1 MGCLAAN
8 IQKIP
13 LRAKRVGSKLA
24 LSGIFDILRAKIIV
38 LSIIC
43 CIFASDSIIE
53 CLHIKNYYFMKKTLL
68 FFAMLLS
75 VTVAS
80 AKDNK
85 AVEMTTVETT
95 CTTSEYEAQN
105 DDKCQKKDEK
115 KCDKKKCEQKKC
127 EQKKCEQKKCEQKK
141 CKDGKKADC
150 CKKKAEKK
158 EGACCK
164 KK

>member
-1 MGCLAAN
+1 
-8 IQKIP
+8 
-13 LRAKRVGSKLA
+13 
-24 LSGIFDILRAKIIV
+24 
-38 LSIIC
+38 
-43 CIFASDSIIE
+43 
-53 CLHIKNYYFMKKTLL
+53 MKKTLL

-85 AVEMTTVETT
+85 AVEMTAVETT
-95 CTTSEYEAQN
+95 CTTSEYEAQS
-105 DDKCQKKDEK
+105 DGKCQKKDEK
-115 KCDKKKCEQKKC
+115 KCDKKKCEQTKC
-127 EQKKCEQKKCEQKK
+127 EQTK
-141 CKDGKKADC
+141 CKDGKKADCCKKKTEKKEGAC

>member
-1 MGCLAAN
+1 
-8 IQKIP
+8 
-13 LRAKRVGSKLA
+13 
-24 LSGIFDILRAKIIV
+24 
-38 LSIIC
+38 
-43 CIFASDSIIE
+43 
-53 CLHIKNYYFMKKTLL
+53 MKKTLL

-85 AVEMTTVETT
+85 AVEMTAVETT
-95 CTTSEYEAQN
+95 CTTSEYEAQS
-105 DDKCQKKDEK
+105 DGKCQKKDEK

-127 EQKKCEQKKCEQKK
+127 EQTK
-141 CKDGKKADC
+141 CKDGKKADCCKKKTEKKEGAC

>member
-1 MGCLAAN
+1 
-8 IQKIP
+8 
-13 LRAKRVGSKLA
+13 
-24 LSGIFDILRAKIIV
+24 
-38 LSIIC
+38 
-43 CIFASDSIIE
+43 
-53 CLHIKNYYFMKKTLL
+53 MKKTLL

-85 AVEMTTVETT
+85 AVEMTAVETT
-95 CTTSEYEAQN
+95 CTTSEYEAQS
-105 DDKCQKKDEK
+105 DGKCQKKDE
-115 KCDKKKCEQKKC
+115 
-127 EQKKCEQKKCEQKK
+127 KK

>member
-1 MGCLAAN
+1 
-8 IQKIP
+8 
-13 LRAKRVGSKLA
+13 
-24 LSGIFDILRAKIIV
+24 
-38 LSIIC
+38 
-43 CIFASDSIIE
+43 
-53 CLHIKNYYFMKKTLL
+53 MKKTLL

-85 AVEMTTVETT
+85 AVEMTAVQTT
-95 CTTSEYEAQN
+95 CTTSEYETQN
-105 DDKCQKKDEK
+105 DGKCQKKDEK
-115 KCDKKKCEQKKC
+115 KCDKKKCEQT
-127 EQKKCEQKKCEQKK
+127 K

-158 EGACCK
+158 ADCCKKNTEKKADCCK

>member
-1 MGCLAAN
+1 
-8 IQKIP
+8 
-13 LRAKRVGSKLA
+13 
-24 LSGIFDILRAKIIV
+24 
-38 LSIIC
+38 
-43 CIFASDSIIE
+43 
-53 CLHIKNYYFMKKTLL
+53 MKKTLL

-85 AVEMTTVETT
+85 AVEMTAVETT
-95 CTTSEYEAQN
+95 CTTSEYEAQS
-105 DDKCQKKDEK
+105 DGKCQKKEEK

-127 EQKKCEQKKCEQKK
+127 EQTK

-150 CKKKAEKK
+150 CKKKTEKK

>member
-1 MGCLAAN
+1 
-8 IQKIP
+8 
-13 LRAKRVGSKLA
+13 
-24 LSGIFDILRAKIIV
+24 
-38 LSIIC
+38 
-43 CIFASDSIIE
+43 
-53 CLHIKNYYFMKKTLL
+53 MKKTLL

-85 AVEMTTVETT
+85 AVEMIAVQTT
-95 CTTSEYEAQN
+95 CTTSEYEAQS
-105 DDKCQKKDEK
+105 DGKCQKKDEK
-115 KCDKKKCEQKKC
+115 KCDKKKCEQT
-127 EQKKCEQKKCEQKK
+127 K

>member
-1 MGCLAAN
+1 
-8 IQKIP
+8 
-13 LRAKRVGSKLA
+13 
-24 LSGIFDILRAKIIV
+24 
-38 LSIIC
+38 
-43 CIFASDSIIE
+43 
-53 CLHIKNYYFMKKTLL
+53 MKKTLL

-85 AVEMTTVETT
+85 AVEMIAVQTT
-95 CTTSEYEAQN
+95 CTTSEYEAQS
-105 DDKCQKKDEK
+105 DGKCQKKDEK

-127 EQKKCEQKKCEQKK
+127 EQTK

>member
-1 MGCLAAN
+1 
-8 IQKIP
+8 
-13 LRAKRVGSKLA
+13 
-24 LSGIFDILRAKIIV
+24 
-38 LSIIC
+38 
-43 CIFASDSIIE
+43 
-53 CLHIKNYYFMKKTLL
+53 MKKTLL

-85 AVEMTTVETT
+85 AVEMIAVQTT

-105 DDKCQKKDEK
+105 DGKCQKKEE
-115 KCDKKKCEQKKC
+115 KKCEQKKC

-141 CKDGKKADC
+141 CEQTKCKDGKKADC
-150 CKKKAEKK
+150 CKKKTEKK

>member
-1 MGCLAAN
+1 
-8 IQKIP
+8 
-13 LRAKRVGSKLA
+13 
-24 LSGIFDILRAKIIV
+24 
-38 LSIIC
+38 
-43 CIFASDSIIE
+43 
-53 CLHIKNYYFMKKTLL
+53 MKKTLL

-85 AVEMTTVETT
+85 AVEMTAVETT
-95 CTTSEYEAQN
+95 CTTSEYEAQS
-105 DDKCQKKDEK
+105 DGKCQKKDEK
-115 KCDKKKCEQKKC
+115 KCDKKKCEQTKC
-127 EQKKCEQKKCEQKK
+127 EQTK

-150 CKKKAEKK
+150 CKKKTEKK

>member
-1 MGCLAAN
+1 
-8 IQKIP
+8 
-13 LRAKRVGSKLA
+13 
-24 LSGIFDILRAKIIV
+24 
-38 LSIIC
+38 
-43 CIFASDSIIE
+43 
-53 CLHIKNYYFMKKTLL
+53 MKKTLL

-95 CTTSEYEAQN
+95 CTTSEYDAQN
-105 DDKCQKKDEK
+105 DGKCQKKDEK
-115 KCDKKKCEQKKC
+115 KCDKKKCEQT
-127 EQKKCEQKKCEQKK
+127 K

-150 CKKKAEKK
+150 CKKNTDKK
-158 EGACCK
+158 TDCCK

>member
-1 MGCLAAN
+1 
-8 IQKIP
+8 
-13 LRAKRVGSKLA
+13 
-24 LSGIFDILRAKIIV
+24 
-38 LSIIC
+38 
-43 CIFASDSIIE
+43 
-53 CLHIKNYYFMKKTLL
+53 MKKTLL

-95 CTTSEYEAQN
+95 CTTSEYDAQN
-105 DDKCQKKDEK
+105 DGKCQKKEEK

-127 EQKKCEQKKCEQKK
+127 EQKKCEQTKCEQTK

>member
-1 MGCLAAN
+1 
-8 IQKIP
+8 
-13 LRAKRVGSKLA
+13 
-24 LSGIFDILRAKIIV
+24 
-38 LSIIC
+38 
-43 CIFASDSIIE
+43 
-53 CLHIKNYYFMKKTLL
+53 MKKTLL

-85 AVEMTTVETT
+85 AVEMTAVETT
-95 CTTSEYEAQN
+95 CTTSEYEAQS
-105 DDKCQKKDEK
+105 DGKCQKKEEK
-115 KCDKKKCEQKKC
+115 KCDKKKCEQTKC
-127 EQKKCEQKKCEQKK
+127 EQTK

>member
-1 MGCLAAN
+1 
-8 IQKIP
+8 
-13 LRAKRVGSKLA
+13 
-24 LSGIFDILRAKIIV
+24 
-38 LSIIC
+38 
-43 CIFASDSIIE
+43 
-53 CLHIKNYYFMKKTLL
+53 MKKTLL

-85 AVEMTTVETT
+85 AVEMITVQTT
-95 CTTSEYEAQN
+95 CTTSEYEAQS
-105 DDKCQKKDEK
+105 DGKCQKKDEK

-127 EQKKCEQKKCEQKK
+127 EQTK

>member
-1 MGCLAAN
+1 
-8 IQKIP
+8 
-13 LRAKRVGSKLA
+13 
-24 LSGIFDILRAKIIV
+24 
-38 LSIIC
+38 
-43 CIFASDSIIE
+43 
-53 CLHIKNYYFMKKTLL
+53 MKKTLL

-85 AVEMTTVETT
+85 AVEMTAVETT
-95 CTTSEYEAQN
+95 CTTSEYEAQS
-105 DDKCQKKDEK
+105 DGKCQKKDEK
-115 KCDKKKCEQKKC
+115 KCEQKKC
-127 EQKKCEQKKCEQKK
+127 EQTK

-164 KK
+164 KKAEKKEGACCKKK

>member
-1 MGCLAAN
+1 
-8 IQKIP
+8 
-13 LRAKRVGSKLA
+13 
-24 LSGIFDILRAKIIV
+24 
-38 LSIIC
+38 
-43 CIFASDSIIE
+43 
-53 CLHIKNYYFMKKTLL
+53 MKKTLL

-85 AVEMTTVETT
+85 AVEMTAVETT
-95 CTTSEYEAQN
+95 CTTSEYEAQS
-105 DDKCQKKDEK
+105 DGKCQKKDEK

-127 EQKKCEQKKCEQKK
+127 EQKKC
-141 CKDGKKADC
+141 KDGKKADCCKKKTEKKEGAC

>member
-1 MGCLAAN
+1 
-8 IQKIP
+8 
-13 LRAKRVGSKLA
+13 
-24 LSGIFDILRAKIIV
+24 
-38 LSIIC
+38 
-43 CIFASDSIIE
+43 
-53 CLHIKNYYFMKKTLL
+53 MKKTLL

-85 AVEMTTVETT
+85 AVEMTAVETT
-95 CTTSEYEAQN
+95 CTTSEYEAQS
-105 DDKCQKKDEK
+105 DGKCQKKDEK
-115 KCDKKKCEQKKC
+115 KCEQKKC
-127 EQKKCEQKKCEQKK
+127 EQTK

>member
-1 MGCLAAN
+1 
-8 IQKIP
+8 
-13 LRAKRVGSKLA
+13 
-24 LSGIFDILRAKIIV
+24 
-38 LSIIC
+38 
-43 CIFASDSIIE
+43 
-53 CLHIKNYYFMKKTLL
+53 MKKTLL

-85 AVEMTTVETT
+85 AVEMTAVETT
-95 CTTSEYEAQN
+95 CTTSEYEAQS
-105 DDKCQKKDEK
+105 DGKCQKKDEK
-115 KCDKKKCEQKKC
+115 KCDKKKCEQTKC
-127 EQKKCEQKKCEQKK
+127 EQTK

>member
-1 MGCLAAN
+1 
-8 IQKIP
+8 
-13 LRAKRVGSKLA
+13 
-24 LSGIFDILRAKIIV
+24 
-38 LSIIC
+38 
-43 CIFASDSIIE
+43 
-53 CLHIKNYYFMKKTLL
+53 MKKTLL

-85 AVEMTTVETT
+85 AVEMTAVETT
-95 CTTSEYEAQN
+95 CTTSEYEAQS
-105 DDKCQKKDEK
+105 DGKCQKKDEK

-127 EQKKCEQKKCEQKK
+127 EQTK

-150 CKKKAEKK
+150 CKKKTEKK

>member
-1 MGCLAAN
+1 
-8 IQKIP
+8 
-13 LRAKRVGSKLA
+13 
-24 LSGIFDILRAKIIV
+24 
-38 LSIIC
+38 
-43 CIFASDSIIE
+43 
-53 CLHIKNYYFMKKTLL
+53 MKKTLL

-85 AVEMTTVETT
+85 AVEMTAVETT

-105 DDKCQKKDEK
+105 DGKCQKKEEK
-115 KCDKKKCEQKKC
+115 KCDKKKCEQTKC
-127 EQKKCEQKKCEQKK
+127 EQTK

-150 CKKKAEKK
+150 CKKKTEKK